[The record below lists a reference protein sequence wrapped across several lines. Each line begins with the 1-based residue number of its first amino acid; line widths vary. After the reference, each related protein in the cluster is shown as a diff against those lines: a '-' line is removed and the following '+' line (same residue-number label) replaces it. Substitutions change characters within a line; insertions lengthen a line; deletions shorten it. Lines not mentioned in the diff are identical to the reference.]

1 MDGARTMFAEGCDG
15 DVVVVGRDSASSF
28 QDESSEFRRIRE
40 KKNKKEDGNP
50 SGTYRPTCGC

>member
-1 MDGARTMFAEGCDG
+1 MFAEGCDV
-15 DVVVVGRDSASSF
+15 VVVVGHDSASNF

-50 SGTYRPTCGC
+50 SGTYRSTCGC